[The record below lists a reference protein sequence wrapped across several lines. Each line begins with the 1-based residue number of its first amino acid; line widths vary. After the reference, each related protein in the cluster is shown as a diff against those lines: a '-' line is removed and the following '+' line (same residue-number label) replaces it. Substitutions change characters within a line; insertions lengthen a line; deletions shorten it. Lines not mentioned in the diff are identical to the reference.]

1 MTDVTQ
7 QALEQGSYDLIK
19 RRLSNFGTDLKTQI
33 DTVNKQRI
41 EEFGSTELQV
51 KGRVRVRTE
60 QNCTPRDIV
69 IVGDKVIFA
78 YNVQLGLKKET
89 AISDVFSVQ
98 KLVEQDD
105 HYEIEPYP
113 DTTRFLTD
121 SRFIRDFEELYTYYK
136 QTSLQH
142 LYQQNGKL
150 FALFQI
156 GDKLSDVRVFRW
168 EIHPDNTINYIDNR
182 GERDIQHA
190 HDYDFEWLKTDRND
204 HIEGRFAHIN
214 IADQLFVETTGGTLT
229 IKIENSTDTGEGIY
243 QEAVDDKNQSL
254 ADSDVDYALV
264 GDLILL
270 KILPYREKIWRYF
283 IYNTRTQQVMR
294 QDAIGSAC
302 VTLPED
308 HGIIFPGGYYLQSG
322 QARSFEE
329 QIDDLEFH
337 RHVKSPNGEDVL
349 YVFYESSEGRYAL
362 FAYNIIDKNLQNPIY
377 CHGYAIY
384 NDGLTLTFKADK
396 DEAERVHPI
405 QIWQSPFVSSEF
417 AANAPVLTSF
427 FGKIGNPDLV
437 RGISDLYS
445 VCKAISEQSPSLNHY
460 EDMIALSRNIF
471 DRYHWLNESEFAEI
485 ATSLHSIFETAE
497 QVLDE
502 FEKVTEIQN
511 KAKQSLVDINKQYTE
526 VTREVR
532 PDSFKTAPEFV
543 QAIDALK
550 ILKGQI
556 ISLEDI
562 KYIDLDAL
570 NELQQHVDEKL
581 SEVSQATAAFLQQDS
596 ALQPYHDKLG
606 ELEALSTKS
615 ESVSE
620 LKTYIAALDEQSV
633 ELDLLNHT
641 MLDLD
646 IDDSRVR
653 TQILEDI
660 SAVYAL
666 VNRAKASI
674 EIRQKSLGS
683 VEAKAEFAA
692 RFKLFSQSITN
703 ALNNAKNP
711 EACDDQLSRLLIQLE
726 ELESQFS
733 EFDEYLSEI
742 IAKRDDVY
750 ESFEAHKQS
759 LIDARQRRALNLANA
774 AERILQGVN
783 RRAQSFTEL
792 DKLNTYFAADPMIS
806 KLRAL
811 TDELKELGDEI
822 RADDIQ
828 SKLKASKDQGIRSLR
843 DKQDIYTDG
852 GNTVS
857 IGKHAFSVNKQLA

>member
-41 EEFGSTELQV
+41 DEFGSTELQV

-136 QTSLQH
+136 QTTLQH

-190 HDYDFEWLKTDRND
+190 HDYDFEWLNTDRND

-270 KILPYREKIWRYF
+270 KILPYREKTWRYF

-349 YVFYESSEGRYAL
+349 YVFYEPSEGRYAL

-417 AANAPVLTSF
+417 AANTPPLTSF
-427 FGKIGNPDLV
+427 LAYFNTGF
-437 RGISDLYS
+437 
-445 VCKAISEQSPSLNHY
+445 CAINQCIH
-460 EDMIALSRNIF
+460 
-471 DRYHWLNESEFAEI
+471 
-485 ATSLHSIFETAE
+485 
-497 QVLDE
+497 
-502 FEKVTEIQN
+502 
-511 KAKQSLVDINKQYTE
+511 
-526 VTREVR
+526 
-532 PDSFKTAPEFV
+532 
-543 QAIDALK
+543 
-550 ILKGQI
+550 
-556 ISLEDI
+556 
-562 KYIDLDAL
+562 
-570 NELQQHVDEKL
+570 
-581 SEVSQATAAFLQQDS
+581 
-596 ALQPYHDKLG
+596 
-606 ELEALSTKS
+606 
-615 ESVSE
+615 
-620 LKTYIAALDEQSV
+620 
-633 ELDLLNHT
+633 
-641 MLDLD
+641 
-646 IDDSRVR
+646 
-653 TQILEDI
+653 
-660 SAVYAL
+660 
-666 VNRAKASI
+666 
-674 EIRQKSLGS
+674 
-683 VEAKAEFAA
+683 
-692 RFKLFSQSITN
+692 
-703 ALNNAKNP
+703 
-711 EACDDQLSRLLIQLE
+711 
-726 ELESQFS
+726 
-733 EFDEYLSEI
+733 
-742 IAKRDDVY
+742 
-750 ESFEAHKQS
+750 
-759 LIDARQRRALNLANA
+759 
-774 AERILQGVN
+774 
-783 RRAQSFTEL
+783 
-792 DKLNTYFAADPMIS
+792 
-806 KLRAL
+806 
-811 TDELKELGDEI
+811 
-822 RADDIQ
+822 RADI
-828 SKLKASKDQGIRSLR
+828 
-843 DKQDIYTDG
+843 
-852 GNTVS
+852 
-857 IGKHAFSVNKQLA
+857 F